1 MSQPEVRSHRP
12 VRVRRGVRGFP
23 RRPVRFPARRPR
35 VSLVIVD
42 TGVASAL
49 MRRRATEA
57 LARQLAGHTI
67 AITIVTDML
76 QRTRLDRPTP
86 S

>member
-1 MSQPEVRSHRP
+1 M
-12 VRVRRGVRGFP
+12 
-23 RRPVRFPARRPR
+23 
-35 VSLVIVD
+35 SLVIVD